1 MNNSYPDVL
10 DHSEEAAIKELI
22 LQLKQNFNIENI
34 ILFGSAARNQKDEES
49 DIDILII
56 TTQPYNRTER
66 HEITDLVFEINLKY
80 GTNISTIVIDKHSWE
95 QGPVSVLPI
104 KEEIDQDGIV
114 L

>member
-1 MNNSYPDVL
+1 MKKEYPHLL
-10 DHSEEAAIKELI
+10 DHVEKIAIDELI
-22 LQLKQNFNIENI
+22 DQLKQNFNIDNI

-56 TTQPYNRTER
+56 TKQLYNRTER

-80 GTNISTIVIDKHSWE
+80 DTNISTIVVDKHSWE

-104 KEEIDQDGIV
+104 KDEIDQDGII